1 MLPAALRALGLTDR
15 RGITVARAATAVAVT
30 AATLAVAALNE
41 HDPYD
46 IHAGLFAQVVA
57 GLVPLL
63 LGMLAG
69 LAVLRPRAGFI
80 AALVL
85 TPVIDVAQVSWI
97 MGPLQVISQTI
108 VLVALGV
115 GLLLRDRS
123 PEAATSGAT
132 SPVDPSGRA
141 GRRYRVS
148 LTSAAAGAV
157 VALLA
162 LAALSTVLSPKVDMS
177 AAVLLHG
184 ILEPMGMAAVLLALR
199 PTRRDLILVAVLL
212 GVSVAIGGLLN
223 MIQTLAVVHSLSVLQ
238 AQRLL
243 FSRITYF
250 NVGLFGEMLAM
261 ATPLLIA
268 SIAGRRLL
276 NLRRWVVLLLV
287 IVTLTALASLFLT
300 FSKSAY
306 LATAGGSMVLIL
318 LVVRGWRRRAEIVL
332 VAGLLSATV
341 IPWPA
346 FFLQVSPPLANA
358 YRSAV
363 VSLVGESRYDSWN
376 PSTLSG
382 RGSLLERF
390 YATRAAV
397 EMAIDHPVLGIGLDQ
412 FLAQYVGHYKPP
424 EAKLDLDSAHSM
436 WPEIAAELGIPALL
450 LAWFIYGCALL
461 AAWRV
466 YRSPP
471 DDLTR
476 LLAAALLAAMTAW
489 LVVGTAF
496 AGDMYRPWRN
506 MSSDYVMAFVLVA
519 AAFALYRM
527 TRRLG
532 PGAAVERAR
541 PRRPEVTRG
550 EPDV

>member
-1 MLPAALRALGLTDR
+1 MLAALLRALGLSDR
-15 RGITVARAATAVAVT
+15 RGFTVARGVASVAVA
-30 AATLAVAALNE
+30 AAVLVIAALNE

-57 GLVPLL
+57 GLVHLL
-63 LGMLAG
+63 LAG
-69 LAVLRPRAGFI
+69 LTGVAVLRPRVGFL
-80 AALVL
+80 AALLL

-97 MGPLQVISQTI
+97 MGPVQLISQTV
-108 VLVALGV
+108 VLLALGA
-115 GLLLRDRS
+115 GLLLRDRAPRS
-123 PEAATSGAT
+123 AEPE
-132 SPVDPSGRA
+132 PVDPSAASSPGWRS
-141 GRRYRVS
+141 RIS
-148 LTSAAAGAV
+148 LTSVAAGAV
-157 VALLA
+157 IALLA
-162 LAALSTVLSPKVDMS
+162 LAFLSTALSPKVDMS
-177 AAVLLHG
+177 AAVMLHG

-199 PTRRDLILVAVLL
+199 PTRRDLILVTVLL

-268 SIAGRRLL
+268 AIAGRRLL

-306 LATAGGSMVLIL
+306 LATAGGSMVLVL
-318 LVVRGWRRRAEIVL
+318 LVVRSWRRRAEIVL
-332 VAGLLSATV
+332 VAGLLSTAV

-346 FFLQVSPPLANA
+346 FFLQVAPPLNNA

-363 VSLVGESRYDSWN
+363 VSLIGESRFDSWN

-397 EMAIDHPVLGIGLDQ
+397 EMAVDHPVLGIGLDQ
-412 FLAQYVGHYKPP
+412 FLSQYVGHYRPP
-424 EAKLDLDSAHSM
+424 EAKLALDSAHSM

-450 LAWFIYGCALL
+450 LAWFIYGCGLL

-471 DDLTR
+471 DVLTR

-519 AAFALYRM
+519 AAFALYR
-527 TRRLG
+527 L
-532 PGAAVERAR
+532 
-541 PRRPEVTRG
+541 TRG
-550 EPDV
+550 MAQGSAETA